1 MGDVLMS
8 KNNFSVKSATGLT
21 GSGSRDWFL
30 QRASA
35 VVLALYS
42 IVLVGFFLFNDVDYT
57 KWHAFMNCLS
67 MKLFTLVAIVSLVFH
82 AWVGMWTVFTDYV
95 KSSGLRLVLQIA
107 TVTAILVYL
116 VWGIIIFWS

>member
-8 KNNFSVKSATGLT
+8 KNNFSVKSASGLT

-35 VVLALYS
+35 VILALYS
-42 IVLVGFFLFNDVDYT
+42 LVILGFFLTRDVNYDT
-57 KWHAFMNCLS
+57 WHCFMTSLP
-67 MKLFTLVAIVSLVFH
+67 MKIFTLVSILALVFH

-107 TVTAILVYL
+107 VVAMILVYL
-116 VWGIIIFWS
+116 VWGIIIFWG

>member
-1 MGDVLMS
+1 MQRNS
-8 KNNFSVKSATGLT
+8 FSVKSASGLT

-35 VVLALYS
+35 VILALYS
-42 IVLVGFFLFNDVDYT
+42 LAILGFFLTRDVDYAT
-57 KWHAFMNCLS
+57 WHCFMTSLP
-67 MKLFTLVAIVSLVFH
+67 MKIFTLVSILALVFH

-95 KSSGLRLVLQIA
+95 KSAGLRLVLQIA

-116 VWGIIIFWS
+116 VWGIIIFWG

>member
-8 KNNFSVKSATGLT
+8 KNNFSVKSASGLT

-35 VVLALYS
+35 VILALYS
-42 IVLVGFFLFNDVDYT
+42 LVILGFFLTRDVNYDT
-57 KWHAFMNCLS
+57 WHCFMTSLP
-67 MKLFTLVAIVSLVFH
+67 MKIFTLVSILALVFH

-107 TVTAILVYL
+107 TVAMILVYL
-116 VWGIIIFWS
+116 VWGIIIFWG